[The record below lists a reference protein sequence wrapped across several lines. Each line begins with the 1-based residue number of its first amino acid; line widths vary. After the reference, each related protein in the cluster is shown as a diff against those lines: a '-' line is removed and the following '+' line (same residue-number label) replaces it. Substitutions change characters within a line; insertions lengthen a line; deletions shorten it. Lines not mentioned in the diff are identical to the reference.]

1 MAAEI
6 LVALLMFCAAGI
18 AQDSANLQT
27 PAQSPPVQRIRVS
40 AAVLGKLVDQV
51 ILPKF
56 PQQALNSGIQGTTT
70 FIVTVDETG
79 KVTVAAPVEGDPLL
93 IAASVD
99 ALREFQ
105 FHPFM
110 FQGTPI
116 QMESQ
121 MGFHF
126 IADREGDKTLGRVQY
141 TSAIPYRPEFRPGA
155 IDREKTLFLWPKK
168 ISGQEPHLPPEL
180 ADKSGSVYLSLTIGE
195 NGKVAD
201 VTVIGGDDPF
211 ISPVV
216 SAVREFA
223 YEPHVINGKPSVIKT
238 EMSYHFGVQQ

>member
-99 ALREFQ
+99 ALREFR
-105 FHPFM
+105 FHPFI
-110 FQGTPI
+110 F
-116 QMESQ
+116 
-121 MGFHF
+121 
-126 IADREGDKTLGRVQY
+126 
-141 TSAIPYRPEFRPGA
+141 
-155 IDREKTLFLWPKK
+155 
-168 ISGQEPHLPPEL
+168 
-180 ADKSGSVYLSLTIGE
+180 
-195 NGKVAD
+195 
-201 VTVIGGDDPF
+201 
-211 ISPVV
+211 
-216 SAVREFA
+216 
-223 YEPHVINGKPSVIKT
+223 
-238 EMSYHFGVQQ
+238 